1 MAKVKHA
8 MGKRILLVT
17 QYFHPENFK
26 CNDIAFELQRRGH
39 EVTVLTAIPNYPKG
53 KYFDG
58 YGLFK
63 RRIEVVEGVKVIR
76 GFVVPRG
83 KGGKILLSLNY
94 LSYLFSSCLIALYLA
109 LRYRYDAVFVH
120 EVSPITIGV
129 AATLVKKIQRIP
141 MYFWVL
147 DLWPESLTAAIGL
160 KNKYIL
166 GFFSKMVQWF
176 YRNSY
181 KILISS
187 KGFERSICDKGD
199 FASKIIYFPNWV
211 DQALT
216 EVQSAETPT
225 VPNGFVAMFTGN
237 IGASQDFGTVLDAA
251 ERLKGR
257 KDIHFVIVGDGR
269 AREWLEKQIA
279 ERELSR
285 TVHWV
290 GSYPLTAMPATF
302 AKADVLFAALKDE
315 MIFAITVPAKIQAY
329 MSSGKPIVT
338 MINGEAKVL
347 VEEVGC
353 GVAVAA
359 GDSEAFAEAIAKIAD
374 MIQSEREEMGERG
387 RAFAAKNFD
396 FATQM
401 TLLEEIM
408 KR

>member
-1 MAKVKHA
+1 

-17 QYFHPENFK
+17 QYFQPENFK

-39 EVTVLTAIPNYPKG
+39 DVTVLTAIPNYPKG
-53 KYFDG
+53 RYFDG
-58 YGLFK
+58 YGVFK
-63 RRIEVVEGVKVIR
+63 RRTEVVEGVKIIR

-94 LSYLFSSCLIALYLA
+94 LSYLFSSCIIAIYLA

-120 EVSPITIGV
+120 EVSPVTIGV
-129 AATLVKKIQRIP
+129 AATLVKRMQRIP

-160 KNKYIL
+160 RNRYIL

-176 YRNSY
+176 YRNSD

-187 KGFERSICDKGD
+187 KGFASSICEKGD
-199 FASKIIYFPNWV
+199 FADKIVYFPNWV
-211 DQALT
+211 DGALT
-216 EVQSAETPT
+216 VKSDVPTPEVPA
-225 VPNGFVAMFTGN
+225 GFVAMFTGN
-237 IGASQDFGTVLDAA
+237 IGESQDFGTVLDAA
-251 ERLKGR
+251 ERLKSR

-269 AREWLEKQIA
+269 AKEWLEKQIV
-279 ERELSR
+279 ERELSQ
-285 TVHWV
+285 TVHCV
-290 GSYPLTAMPATF
+290 GSYPLAAMPATF

-315 MIFAITVPAKIQAY
+315 AIFAITVPAKIQAY

-338 MINGEAKVL
+338 MINGEAKL
-347 VEEVGC
+347 LIEEVGC
-353 GVAVAA
+353 GIAVEA
-359 GDSEAFAEAIAKIAD
+359 GDGEAFAEAIAEIAD
-374 MIQSEREEMGERG
+374 MTQAEREKIGEKG
-387 RAFAAKNFD
+387 RSFAARNFD

-408 KR
+408 RR

>member
-1 MAKVKHA
+1 

-17 QYFHPENFK
+17 QYFQPENFK

-39 EVTVLTAIPNYPKG
+39 DVTVLTAIPNYPKG

-58 YGLFK
+58 YGVFK
-63 RRIEVVEGVKVIR
+63 RRTEVVDGVKIIR

-94 LSYLFSSCLIALYLA
+94 LSYLFSSCIIALYLA

-120 EVSPITIGV
+120 EVSPVTIGV
-129 AATLVKKIQRIP
+129 AATLVKRMQRIP

-160 KNKYIL
+160 RNRYIL

-176 YRNSY
+176 YRNSD

-187 KGFERSICDKGD
+187 KGFASSICEKGD
-199 FASKIIYFPNWV
+199 FADKIVYFPNWV
-211 DQALT
+211 DGALT
-216 EVQSAETPT
+216 VKSDVPTPEVPA
-225 VPNGFVAMFTGN
+225 GFVAMFTGN
-237 IGASQDFGTVLDAA
+237 IGESQDFGTVLDAA
-251 ERLKGR
+251 ERLKSR

-269 AREWLEKQIA
+269 AKEWLEKQIV
-279 ERELSR
+279 ERELSQ
-285 TVHWV
+285 TVHCV
-290 GSYPLTAMPATF
+290 GSYPLAAMPATF

-315 MIFAITVPAKIQAY
+315 AIFAITVPAKIQAY

-338 MINGEAKVL
+338 MINGEAKL
-347 VEEVGC
+347 LIEEVGC
-353 GVAVAA
+353 GIAVEA
-359 GDSEAFAEAIAKIAD
+359 GDGEAFAEAIAKIAD
-374 MIQSEREEMGERG
+374 MTQAEREKIGEKG
-387 RAFAAKNFD
+387 RSFAARNFD
-396 FATQM
+396 FAMQM

-408 KR
+408 RR

>member
-1 MAKVKHA
+1 

-17 QYFHPENFK
+17 QYFQPENFK

-39 EVTVLTAIPNYPKG
+39 DVTVLTAIPNYPKG

-58 YGLFK
+58 YGVFK
-63 RRIEVVEGVKVIR
+63 RRTEVVDGVKIIR

-94 LSYLFSSCLIALYLA
+94 LSYLFSSCIIALYLA

-120 EVSPITIGV
+120 EVSPVTIGV
-129 AATLVKKIQRIP
+129 AATLVKRMQRIP

-160 KNKYIL
+160 RNRYIL

-176 YRNSY
+176 YRNSD

-187 KGFERSICDKGD
+187 KGFASSICEKGD
-199 FASKIIYFPNWV
+199 FADKIVYFPNWV
-211 DQALT
+211 DGALT
-216 EVQSAETPT
+216 VKSDVPTPEVPA
-225 VPNGFVAMFTGN
+225 GFVAMFTGN
-237 IGASQDFGTVLDAA
+237 IGESQDFGTVLDAA
-251 ERLKGR
+251 ERLKSR

-269 AREWLEKQIA
+269 AKEWLEKQIV
-279 ERELSR
+279 ERELSQ
-285 TVHWV
+285 TVHCV
-290 GSYPLTAMPATF
+290 GSYPLVAMPATF

-315 MIFAITVPAKIQAY
+315 AIFAITVPAKIQAY

-338 MINGEAKVL
+338 MINGEAKL
-347 VEEVGC
+347 LIEEVGC
-353 GVAVAA
+353 GIAVEA
-359 GDSEAFAEAIAKIAD
+359 GDGEAFAEAIAKIAD
-374 MIQSEREEMGERG
+374 MTQAEREKIGENG
-387 RAFAAKNFD
+387 RSFAARNFD

-408 KR
+408 RR

>member
-1 MAKVKHA
+1 

-17 QYFHPENFK
+17 QYFQPENFK

-39 EVTVLTAIPNYPKG
+39 DVTVLTAIPNYPKG
-53 KYFDG
+53 RYFDG
-58 YGLFK
+58 YGVFK
-63 RRIEVVEGVKVIR
+63 RRTEVVEGVKIIR

-94 LSYLFSSCLIALYLA
+94 LSYLFSSCIIALYLA

-120 EVSPITIGV
+120 EVSPVTIGA
-129 AATLVKKIQRIP
+129 AATLVKKMQRIP

-160 KNKYIL
+160 RNRYIL

-176 YRNSY
+176 YRNSD

-187 KGFERSICDKGD
+187 KGFASSICEKGD
-199 FASKIIYFPNWV
+199 FADKIVYFPNWV
-211 DQALT
+211 DGALT
-216 EVQSAETPT
+216 VKSDVPTPEVPA
-225 VPNGFVAMFTGN
+225 GFVAMFTGN
-237 IGASQDFGTVLDAA
+237 IGESQDFGTVLDAA
-251 ERLKGR
+251 ERLKSR

-269 AREWLEKQIA
+269 ANEWLEKQIV
-279 ERELSR
+279 ERELSQ
-285 TVHWV
+285 TVHCV
-290 GSYPLTAMPATF
+290 GSYPLAAMPATF

-315 MIFAITVPAKIQAY
+315 AIFAITVPAKIQAY

-338 MINGEAKVL
+338 MINGEAKL
-347 VEEVGC
+347 LIEEVGC
-353 GVAVAA
+353 GIAVGA
-359 GDSEAFAEAIAKIAD
+359 GDGEAFAEAIAKIAD
-374 MIQSEREEMGERG
+374 MTQAEREKIGEKG
-387 RAFAAKNFD
+387 RLFAARSFD

-408 KR
+408 RR

>member
-1 MAKVKHA
+1 

-17 QYFHPENFK
+17 QYFQPENFK

-39 EVTVLTAIPNYPKG
+39 DVTVLTAIPNYPKG
-53 KYFDG
+53 RYFDG
-58 YGLFK
+58 YGVFK
-63 RRIEVVEGVKVIR
+63 RRTEVVDGVKIIR

-120 EVSPITIGV
+120 EVSPVTIGV
-129 AATLVKKIQRIP
+129 AATLVKRMQRIP

-160 KNKYIL
+160 RNRYIL

-176 YRNSY
+176 YRNSD

-187 KGFERSICDKGD
+187 KGFASSICEKGD
-199 FASKIIYFPNWV
+199 FADKIVYFPNWV
-211 DQALT
+211 DGALT
-216 EVQSAETPT
+216 IKSDVPTPEVPA
-225 VPNGFVAMFTGN
+225 GFVAMFTGN
-237 IGASQDFGTVLDAA
+237 IGESQDFGTVLDAA
-251 ERLKGR
+251 ERLKSR

-269 AREWLEKQIA
+269 AKEWLEKQIV
-279 ERELSR
+279 ERELSQ
-285 TVHWV
+285 TAHCV
-290 GSYPLTAMPATF
+290 GSYPLAAMPATF

-315 MIFAITVPAKIQAY
+315 AIFAITVPAKIQAY

-338 MINGEAKVL
+338 MINGEAKL
-347 VEEVGC
+347 LIEEVGC
-353 GVAVAA
+353 GIAVEA
-359 GDSEAFAEAIAKIAD
+359 GDGEAFAEAIAKIAD
-374 MIQSEREEMGERG
+374 MTQAEREKIGEKG
-387 RAFAAKNFD
+387 RSFAARNFD

-401 TLLEEIM
+401 TLLEEVM

>member
-1 MAKVKHA
+1 

-17 QYFHPENFK
+17 QYFQPENFK

-39 EVTVLTAIPNYPKG
+39 DVTVLTAIPNYPKG

-58 YGLFK
+58 YGVFK
-63 RRIEVVEGVKVIR
+63 RRTEVVDGVKIIR

-94 LSYLFSSCLIALYLA
+94 LSYLFSSCIIALYLA

-120 EVSPITIGV
+120 EVSPVTIGV
-129 AATLVKKIQRIP
+129 AATLVKRMQRIP

-160 KNKYIL
+160 RNRYIL

-176 YRNSY
+176 YRNSD

-187 KGFERSICDKGD
+187 KGFASSICEKGD
-199 FASKIIYFPNWV
+199 FADKIVYFPNWV
-211 DQALT
+211 DGALT
-216 EVQSAETPT
+216 VKSDVPTPEVPA
-225 VPNGFVAMFTGN
+225 GFVAMFTGN
-237 IGASQDFGTVLDAA
+237 IGESQDFGTVLDAA
-251 ERLKGR
+251 ERLKSR

-269 AREWLEKQIA
+269 AKEWLEKQIV
-279 ERELSR
+279 ERELSQ
-285 TVHWV
+285 TVHCV
-290 GSYPLTAMPATF
+290 GSYPLAAMPATF

-315 MIFAITVPAKIQAY
+315 AIFAITVPAKIQAY

-338 MINGEAKVL
+338 MINGEAKL
-347 VEEVGC
+347 LIEEVGC
-353 GVAVAA
+353 GIAVEA
-359 GDSEAFAEAIAKIAD
+359 GDGEAFAEAIAKIAD
-374 MIQSEREEMGERG
+374 MTQAEREKIGEKG
-387 RAFAAKNFD
+387 RSFAARNFD

-408 KR
+408 RR

>member
-1 MAKVKHA
+1 

-17 QYFHPENFK
+17 QYFQPENFK

-39 EVTVLTAIPNYPKG
+39 DVTVLTAIPNYPKG

-58 YGLFK
+58 YGVFK
-63 RRIEVVEGVKVIR
+63 RRTEVVDGVKIIR

-94 LSYLFSSCLIALYLA
+94 LSYLFSSCIIALYLA

-120 EVSPITIGV
+120 EVSPVTIGV
-129 AATLVKKIQRIP
+129 AATLVKRMQRIP

-160 KNKYIL
+160 RNRYIL

-176 YRNSY
+176 YRNSD

-187 KGFERSICDKGD
+187 KGFASSICEKGD
-199 FASKIIYFPNWV
+199 FADKIVYFPNWV
-211 DQALT
+211 DGALT
-216 EVQSAETPT
+216 IKSDVPTPEVPA
-225 VPNGFVAMFTGN
+225 GFVAMFTGN
-237 IGASQDFGTVLDAA
+237 IGESQDFGTVLDAA
-251 ERLKGR
+251 ERLKSR

-269 AREWLEKQIA
+269 AKEWLEKQIV
-279 ERELSR
+279 ERELSQ
-285 TVHWV
+285 TVHCV
-290 GSYPLTAMPATF
+290 GSYPLAAMPATF

-315 MIFAITVPAKIQAY
+315 AIFAITVPAKIQAY

-338 MINGEAKVL
+338 MINGEAKL
-347 VEEVGC
+347 LIEEVGC
-353 GVAVAA
+353 GIAVEA
-359 GDSEAFAEAIAKIAD
+359 GDGEAFAEAIAKIAD
-374 MIQSEREEMGERG
+374 MTQAERENIGEKG
-387 RAFAAKNFD
+387 RLFAARNFD

-408 KR
+408 RR

>member
-1 MAKVKHA
+1 

-17 QYFHPENFK
+17 QYFQPENFK

-39 EVTVLTAIPNYPKG
+39 DVTVLTAIPNYPKG

-58 YGLFK
+58 YGVFK
-63 RRIEVVEGVKVIR
+63 RRTEVVDGVKIIR

-94 LSYLFSSCLIALYLA
+94 LSYLFSSCIIALYLA

-120 EVSPITIGV
+120 EVSPVTIGV
-129 AATLVKKIQRIP
+129 AATLVKRMQRIP

-160 KNKYIL
+160 RNRYIL

-176 YRNSY
+176 YRNSD

-187 KGFERSICDKGD
+187 KGFASSICEKGD
-199 FASKIIYFPNWV
+199 FADKIVYFPNWV
-211 DQALT
+211 DGALT
-216 EVQSAETPT
+216 IKSDVPTPEVPA
-225 VPNGFVAMFTGN
+225 GFVAMFTGN
-237 IGASQDFGTVLDAA
+237 IGESQDFGTVLDAA
-251 ERLKGR
+251 ERLKSR

-269 AREWLEKQIA
+269 AKEWLEKQIV
-279 ERELSR
+279 ERELSQM
-285 TVHWV
+285 VHCV
-290 GSYPLTAMPATF
+290 GSYPLAAMPATF

-315 MIFAITVPAKIQAY
+315 AIFAITVPAKIQAY

-338 MINGEAKVL
+338 MINGEAKL
-347 VEEVGC
+347 LIEEVGC
-353 GVAVAA
+353 GIAVEA
-359 GDSEAFAEAIAKIAD
+359 GDGEAFAEAIAKIAD
-374 MIQSEREEMGERG
+374 MTQAEREKIGEKG
-387 RAFAAKNFD
+387 RSFAARNFD

-408 KR
+408 RR